1 MIKKLVLLL
10 LLIVGLTSSSYADTS
25 LKLPGD
31 VDLGLV
37 DMQAG
42 MYYAFQT
49 EKVYAGAEA
58 TILSWKNLLSLGGGV
73 ITPGEKGMP
82 VAGLHANIGTLANK
96 AGLDYKLPADIQLG
110 FWAAKNLDFEE
121 NSVVAGHKWLTGL
134 CLNVIK
140 RF

>member
-1 MIKKLVLLL
+1 MKKFALVLLL
-10 LLIVGLTSSSYADTS
+10 LIGLTGSAYGATS

-49 EKVYAGAEA
+49 DKVYAGAEA
-58 TILSWKNLLSLGGGV
+58 TILSWQNLLSLGGGI

-82 VAGLHANIGTLANK
+82 VAGLHANISTLAAK
-96 AGLDYKLPADIQLG
+96 AHLEYKLPADIQLG
-110 FWAAKNLDFEE
+110 FWAAKNLDYEATDVKE
-121 NSVVAGHKWLTGL
+121 DHKWLTGL

>member
-1 MIKKLVLLL
+1 MKKLFLVLLL
-10 LLIVGLTSSSYADTS
+10 IVSLTGSAYAATS

-58 TILSWKNLLSLGGGV
+58 TILSWQNLLSLGGGV
-73 ITPGEKGMP
+73 ITPGEKGLP
-82 VAGLHANIGTLANK
+82 VVGLHANISTLA
-96 AGLDYKLPADIQLG
+96 AIAHLEYKLPADIQLG
-110 FWAAKNLDFEE
+110 FWASKNLDFEE
-121 NSVVAGHKWLTGL
+121 NSVTEDHKWLTGL